1 MRPDHGQDPNVWEAS
16 TANILMFS
24 ELVNW
29 CSEKATQ
36 LFDTWSQGS
45 ELDFNKNSHKQ
56 YIAIQFRYI
65 QIGIHWTNGAKL
77 LQSSGL
83 FLSKCISHSSSPAL
97 SEDGAL
103 NSQTLSL

>member
-24 ELVNW
+24 EVVNC

-45 ELDFNKNSHKQ
+45 ELDNFQ
-56 YIAIQFRYI
+56 QE
-65 QIGIHWTNGAKL
+65 
-77 LQSSGL
+77 
-83 FLSKCISHSSSPAL
+83 LS
-97 SEDGAL
+97 
-103 NSQTLSL
+103 